1 MVSTVSKK
9 LKSLFGTYT
18 IYVDESNYSQ
28 ISEVLSNAVKRSF
41 GPEVRLDLKLD
52 TYSVY
57 PTQIKEI
64 LTSFK
69 ENLVSLRISLNRDD
83 PEILLEPH
91 LEFTNIKRLDILFCC
106 VDEGLDKNMCEA
118 ILARYGDKLEH
129 LGIMD
134 LKIQKNTVLQVAH
147 LSKLKSLTL
156 DTVGNNIVNTFVN
169 AVIKENITYLSLC
182 NIRLD
187 IDQLDN
193 LIFPNLQHL
202 ESSGSG
208 TSVEPA
214 LALIKCHKN
223 TITQLK
229 VDNVNFTNSDIEGIK
244 IPNLSNLELLYVPG
258 DVALSLI
265 KCNKGT
271 ITKLNLFNFRNSDI
285 GDIKIPNLQ
294 YLKLL
299 CIPGDVALSL
309 IKCNKDTLCEIR
321 LRIFDFRKPSLP
333 VVEMPR
339 LNRLYLCCGD
349 ATTEIKVFKF
359 IKAFGGNIEE
369 FWSFDAEKLTYI
381 RKSREE
387 LNNLK
392 TEVLALQTNLNM
404 AKKMKI
410 FFNNLTKNLKNYF
423 LLRKTKRLH

>member
-169 AVIKENITYLSLC
+169 AVIKENITYLLLC

-309 IKCNKDTLCEIR
+309 IKNNKDSITKLKVNNVNFRNSDIGDIKIPNLQFLEF
-321 LRIFDFRKPSLP
+321 LRIPGDVALSLIKNNNDTLFEIILRMADFEDISPP

-339 LNRLYLCCGD
+339 LKHLYLQDGD
-349 ATTEIKVFKF
+349 ATSELQF
-359 IKAFGGNIEE
+359 IKAFGRNIEE
-369 FWSFDAEKLTYI
+369 
-381 RKSREE
+381 
-387 LNNLK
+387 
-392 TEVLALQTNLNM
+392 
-404 AKKMKI
+404 
-410 FFNNLTKNLKNYF
+410 
-423 LLRKTKRLH
+423 LRSYDN